1 MSIKH
6 FGAALA
12 AAALLATPLASRA
25 AVAPS
30 DSLATPYAQ
39 FGFDLLRSVRG
50 EDPKANVFISPTSL
64 AVALAFAADGA
75 RGSTRDGMLRTLHVS
90 GSAAAFDAANRAL
103 ADRIAKTTAV
113 KLTMANALWL
123 QTGFAVK
130 PQFTTVARQVFGAQA
145 SNLDFRKPGAVDVVN
160 AWAKAHTDGLI
171 PKVLDSIDPSTV
183 VMIANAIAFDGKWT
197 LPFDKAA
204 TKPHAF
210 DVAWSA
216 TRSVHMMN
224 NTAKYA
230 YAEGDGLQ
238 TIRLPYAD
246 RSFAM
251 YVVLPKDAA
260 TLDGFVA
267 GITPARFDAL
277 RASLVDRKGTIG
289 LPRFHITFNKKLN
302 GELARLGMA
311 QAFQHDADFGNI
323 HQAPPALAIDEVRH
337 ASYLNVDEA
346 GTQAAAVTTVGMKLL
361 SIRVEQPPFSMIV
374 DRPFLLAIRD
384 EKSGQL
390 LFVGTIVDP
399 G

>member
-1 MSIKH
+1 MFKRI
-6 FGAALA
+6 GAALA
-12 AAALLATPLASRA
+12 AAGLLATPLASRA
-25 AVAPS
+25 AIAPPV
-30 DSLATPYAQ
+30 SLAAPYAQ
-39 FGFDLLRSVRG
+39 FGFDLLRVVRA

-75 RGSTRDGMLRTLHVS
+75 RGTTRDQLLHALHAT
-90 GSAAAFDAANRAL
+90 GSASAFDAANRAL
-103 ADRIAKTTAV
+103 ADEIAKTTAV

-130 PQFTTVARQVFGAQA
+130 PQFVSVARSVFGAQA
-145 SNLDFRKPGAVDVVN
+145 SNLDFRTPGAVDAVN
-160 AWAKAHTDGLI
+160 AWAKAHTNGLI
-171 PKVLDSIDPSTV
+171 PKVLDSIDPATV

-197 LPFDKAA
+197 VPFDKAA
-204 TKPHAF
+204 TKAHAF

-224 NTAKYA
+224 NAAKYA
-230 YAEGDGLQ
+230 YAESGGLQ

-246 RSFAM
+246 KSFAM

-260 TLDGFVA
+260 TLDRFIA
-267 GITPARFDAL
+267 GLTPARFDAL
-277 RASLVDRKGTIG
+277 RASLVERKGTIG

-323 HQAPPALAIDEVRH
+323 HAAPPALAIDEVRH

-361 SIRVEQPPFSMIV
+361 SIRVEEPPFSMIV
-374 DRPFLLAIRD
+374 DRPFLVAIRD
-384 EKSGQL
+384 EKSGQV